1 MGKPRDTKIAILP
14 STTRKGTTLSTS
26 AALDSPSVISK
37 LVSPPQ
43 ASNAGTSAESEN
55 SSHNCDDAS
64 AVLDND
70 GSLGSF
76 LDATIARSRQ
86 IENTETPNENAATP
100 VNSPESVEYSSD
112 DLDEDYV
119 ELDDDFIEKCNAT
132 TDARKIKKLLAEHVV
147 RYKLSPDPKF
157 ATSPI
162 NIKDKDYDFSL
173 DLSHIAIVEK
183 TPFCGTEK
191 ESVVEHMIE
200 KRTPDDAEE
209 LLAKIGRNHDDWS
222 TPEPTPTP
230 IVKKRG
236 MIKLNDEDMRE
247 AKKSL
252 KEKGIKPEDVKNLPP
267 IEDLCKITPPSS
279 MIEDPLYPE
288 GHPKRV
294 EQDSQLTKTSA
305 PSKKKKKKHKNV
317 VESSE
322 PVNDPNSIS
331 ISDAETESGNE
342 HDKDNDKDDTPD
354 KEEVEEEPEK
364 HAKNKKYTK
373 EDFIAEKHAAGGTF
387 MSITLGAATKLLD
400 DMMINY
406 SEWHTERAPQGKK
419 VNSVEETSS
428 LSDKIDV
435 IMSMLVN
442 GRSNVDPNNVPL
454 ASLVAQEENV
464 DVNFIKNNNF
474 NNNAYRNNSG
484 NNYRPYPSANGNGYG
499 NSYGNSYNNNRSVP
513 SGLEAML
520 KEFIST
526 QTAFNKSVE
535 EKLDKIDTI
544 ASRVDRL
551 ASDVNLLKLKV
562 MPNNDIDNKI
572 TTTANAI
579 QVRINENIRLMAEL
593 RARWDREENEKLAKE
608 NNVAKVWT
616 ITTTSN
622 ANSSHVVAPPT
633 INGKIIGVGNVSTPS
648 AKRTKLPE
656 IAKTAEIACDKT
668 AEIFSNLGNND
679 PIVVAHNDLDFDDC
693 HISEVIKF
701 LQKLAKS
708 PNASAINLAF
718 TKHITNA
725 LIKAREEKLKL
736 ETSIPRKLEDGWE
749 PIIKMKFND
758 FECNALCDLGASI
771 SVMPKKI
778 YDMLDLPPLKNC
790 YLDVNLADNVKKK
803 PLGRIDNVHITVNN
817 NLVPVDFVVL
827 DIECNASCPIVLGRP
842 FLRTVGVVIDM
853 REGSTLAQNRCCAAS
868 HFATI
873 NLQRASWLLLKR
885 KMKKF
890 NFGELFKRGTTS
902 TGRPSRASTQIRR
915 SYNEDI
921 IAPSFAPEEDN
932 GAPNA
937 SSFPCYDFLTNAGI
951 LDDFFT
957 LVNRAGLATYVG
969 DEREQYYMLT
979 KIFVESFKFHNTQYE
994 PTVAFKI
1001 YGNPVTMKLEEFCR
1015 ALDIAPVGT
1024 ARRID
1029 DNPRDLLELY
1039 RGITEDDC
1047 RTIQRGKIRNIQLP
1061 AIKYFAYY
1069 IATSILGREN
1079 TSNISSYHLAFLN
1092 AALTG
1097 QTLYHL
1103 GSLIARRLSSR
1114 GPIFGGTIALRILTH
1129 LRLPLD
1135 SNDVP
1140 LTPRRLDIAAMKSHH
1155 FVTTDSTVDNM
1166 VYRMLFADGDEKEIP
1181 LPQPG
1186 LFNIDRQSWSLT
1198 KEEVEEHMKIQDF
1211 HQQHDSEDAEPSYDC
1226 TVTYPDVSSSTY
1238 LEPGR
1243 SSSYYG
1249 DTTSWGPWE

>member
-43 ASNAGTSAESEN
+43 ASNAGTSTESEN

-76 LDATIARSRQ
+76 LDATIAKSRQ
-86 IENTETPNENAATP
+86 IENTETPNENVATP

-132 TDARKIKKLLAEHVV
+132 TDARKIKKLLAEHAV

-162 NIKDKDYDFSL
+162 NIRDKDYDFSL

-191 ESVVEHMIE
+191 ESAVEHMTELSTLSGLFSDDIKMRTYFVAKIFPFSLKDDAKTWYNNLPPGSIKSPKELLDVFFRKYFPASAQHAALQRIYNFDQEDGEKLPEAWARFCSLIRAQPDHDLEKHDLLDIFYSGLTIE
-200 KRTPDDAEE
+200 SRAYLDSCAGCVFRKRTPDDAEE

-267 IEDLCKITPPSS
+267 IEDLCEITPPSS

-294 EQDSQLTKTSA
+294 EQDSQLIKTSA

-354 KEEVEEEPEK
+354 KEEIEKEPEK
-364 HAKNKKYTK
+364 PAKNKKYTK
-373 EDFIAEKHAAGGTF
+373 EDFITEKHGNEREPWVQKQMPF
-387 MSITLGAATKLLD
+387 PVKKLKSKEEEHYNKFCDWMKPLFLQIPLTD
-400 DMMINY
+400 AIKLPPYSKYMKDIVTNKRKIPNEEISTMLANY
-406 SEWHTERAPQGKK
+406 S
-419 VNSVEETSS
+419 
-428 LSDKIDV
+428 
-435 IMSMLVN
+435 
-442 GRSNVDPNNVPL
+442 
-454 ASLVAQEENV
+454 
-464 DVNFIKNNNF
+464 F
-474 NNNAYRNNSG
+474 
-484 NNYRPYPSANGNGYG
+484 
-499 NSYGNSYNNNRSVP
+499 
-513 SGLEAML
+513 
-520 KEFIST
+520 
-526 QTAFNKSVE
+526 
-535 EKLDKIDTI
+535 
-544 ASRVDRL
+544 
-551 ASDVNLLKLKV
+551 
-562 MPNNDIDNKI
+562 
-572 TTTANAI
+572 
-579 QVRINENIRLMAEL
+579 
-593 RARWDREENEKLAKE
+593 
-608 NNVAKVWT
+608 
-616 ITTTSN
+616 
-622 ANSSHVVAPPT
+622 
-633 INGKIIGVGNVSTPS
+633 NGKI
-648 AKRTKLPE
+648 
-656 IAKTAEIACDKT
+656 
-668 AEIFSNLGNND
+668 
-679 PIVVAHNDLDFDDC
+679 
-693 HISEVIKF
+693 
-701 LQKLAKS
+701 
-708 PNASAINLAF
+708 
-718 TKHITNA
+718 
-725 LIKAREEKLKL
+725 
-736 ETSIPRKLEDGWE
+736 
-749 PIIKMKFND
+749 
-758 FECNALCDLGASI
+758 
-771 SVMPKKI
+771 PKKLGDPDKLI
-778 YDMLDLPPLKNC
+778 PTDISLQM
-790 YLDVNLADNVKKK
+790 ADKSTAIPVGLCEN
-803 PLGRIDNVHITVNN
+803 
-817 NLVPVDFVVL
+817 VPVQVTQHCLILTDFVVL
-827 DIECNASCPIVLGRP
+827 EMPEDDNMSIILGRP
-842 FLRTVGVVIDM
+842 FLNTAGAVIDCNKGM
-853 REGSTLAQNRCCAAS
+853 VTFNVDDKEHTVYFPKR
-868 HFATI
+868 I
-873 NLQRASWLLLKR
+873 DKKR

-890 NFGELFKRGTTS
+890 KFGELFKKGTTS

-915 SYNEDI
+915 SYNEDV

-979 KIFVESFKFHNTQYE
+979 KIFVESFKFHNAQFE

-1001 YGNPVTMKLEEFCR
+1001 YDIPVTMELEEFCR

-1097 QTLYHL
+1097 ETSYHL

-1129 LRLPLD
+1129 LEIPLD

-1155 FVTTDSTVDNM
+1155 FVTTDSTIDNM
-1166 VYRMLFADGDEKEIP
+1166 VYRMLFADGNEKEIP

-1198 KEEVEEHMKIQDF
+1198 KEAVEEHMKIQEF
-1211 HQQHDSEDAEPSYDC
+1211 HQQHDSENAEPSYDY